1 MSITNEIV
9 VMKAE
14 RLAKS
19 DPPAARI
26 EIRGKVPRTDSLEE
40 IGRFFEKD
48 AELIAGILI
57 ESLPQGTYDRLL
69 ALMMSKAAEKC
80 YFIGQK

>member
-69 ALMMSKAAEKC
+69 ALMMRKAAEKC
-80 YFIGQK
+80 YFIGKK

>member
-57 ESLPQGTYDRLL
+57 ESLPQGTLDRLL
-69 ALMMSKAAEKC
+69 AIMMRRFADKC
-80 YFIGQK
+80 YYIGQK